1 MIRHRDL
8 DYRIKAKLSASSKVK
23 KNQNPFFL
31 TLFSFIKV
39 TKNIMSGCHD
49 ALNICGAPELSSDFT
64 TYTMGKIF

>member
-8 DYRIKAKLSASSKVK
+8 EYWIKAKLSTSSKVK

-39 TKNIMSGCHD
+39 TKKIMGGCQD
-49 ALNICGAPELSSDFT
+49 ALNICGAPKLSTDFT

>member
-1 MIRHRDL
+1 MNKGKIINFL
-8 DYRIKAKLSASSKVK
+8 ESEK

-39 TKNIMSGCHD
+39 TKKIMGGSHD
-49 ALNICGAPELSSDFT
+49 ALNICGAPKLSTDFT